1 MENRETHQI
10 HEFKLIDDFGNEYAI
25 FEYQE
30 GIEKRSLKWL
40 KTGPSWFR
48 LSDGT
53 PVDKIDDNTF
63 KITTI
68 DRVLHR
74 ER

>member
-1 MENRETHQI
+1 MANQETHQI
-10 HEFKLIDDFGNEYAI
+10 SEFKLIDDHGKEYTV

-30 GIEKRSLKWL
+30 GKETRSLKWM
-40 KTGPSWFR
+40 KAGPSWFR

-63 KITTI
+63 QIPAI
-68 DRVLHR
+68 DKVLSR
-74 ER
+74 QP

>member
-10 HEFKLIDDFGNEYAI
+10 NEFKLVDDIGNEYAI

-30 GIEKRSLKWL
+30 GIEKPSLKWL
-40 KTGPSWFR
+40 KTGPS
-48 LSDGT
+48 LVSPSDGT

-68 DRVLHR
+68 DRILHR

>member
-10 HEFKLIDDFGNEYAI
+10 SEFRLIDDHGKEYTV

-30 GIEKRSLKWL
+30 GTETRSLKWM
-40 KTGPSWFR
+40 KAGASWFR

-63 KITTI
+63 KIPTI
-68 DRVLHR
+68 DKVLHR
-74 ER
+74 QP